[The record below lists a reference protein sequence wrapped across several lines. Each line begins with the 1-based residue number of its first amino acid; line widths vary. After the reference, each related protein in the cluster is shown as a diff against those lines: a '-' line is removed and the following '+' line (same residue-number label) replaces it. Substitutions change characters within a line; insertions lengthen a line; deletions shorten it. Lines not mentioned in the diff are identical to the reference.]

1 MVFLFFFPKLTYVP
15 ESDDLNIL
23 HFDLSN
29 SDDSFPS
36 EKGTKVGLL
45 RLSWRGLVKLQPT
58 NSK

>member
-1 MVFLFFFPKLTYVP
+1 MTVFCFSPKLTYVP

-29 SDDSFPS
+29 SDDDFLS

-45 RLSWRGLVKLQPT
+45 RLSWLGLVK
-58 NSK
+58 